1 MRLSREQWLMGV
13 AKLTAQR
20 TTCLRRAV
28 GAVLVD
34 VKGRVLATG
43 YNGVAR
49 GMPHCNEV
57 VTIVDATDG
66 PKALNGDWG
75 SALGGLAHPHACP
88 AATAA
93 SGTQL
98 DGCKAIHAEQN
109 ALLQCAN
116 VDAIEAC
123 FVTCSPCLTCVKL
136 LLNTPCFYIY
146 FAEPY
151 AHDAP
156 SRELWESV
164 GRRWTHLA

>member
-1 MRLSREQWLMGV
+1 MRLSPEQWLMGV

-49 GMPHCNEV
+49 GMPHCNDAEL
-57 VTIVDATDG
+57 VTIYPEPGV
-66 PKALNGDWG
+66 
-75 SALGGLAHPHACP
+75 LGGPIVGHEEKVTYPHACP